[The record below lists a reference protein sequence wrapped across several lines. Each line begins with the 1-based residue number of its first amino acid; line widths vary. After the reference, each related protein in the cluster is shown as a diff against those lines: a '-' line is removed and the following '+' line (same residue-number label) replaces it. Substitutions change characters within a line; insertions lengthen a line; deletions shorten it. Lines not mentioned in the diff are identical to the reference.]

1 MSALEP
7 PPIAGTEGAKE
18 ILRVW
23 GGSGLP
29 QQVSLNITWKD
40 PAAWGLLLVDIAR
53 HVSKAYAGQSEF
65 SEEQALLRIHAGI
78 SAELVVPTDEPEQL
92 R

>member
-1 MSALEP
+1 VSALEP
-7 PPIAGTEGAKE
+7 PPIAGTEGARE

-40 PAAWGLLLVDIAR
+40 PAAWGILLVDIAR
-53 HVSKAYAGQSEF
+53 HVSKSYAGQGEF
-65 SEEQALLRIHAGI
+65 SEEQALSRIHAGLK
-78 SAELVVPTDEPEQL
+78 AELAVPTDEPKQL